1 MAALLRTCVSTLET
15 VMADLDP
22 AAVPL
27 PHVTGLWKLFSR
39 AQKLSAA
46 GELSLADQVRRADE
60 WRRSGFQSAEEWMAR
75 QKGTSVGDARG
86 RLEASKQLEA
96 LPDTA
101 AALRAGLVSPEQA
114 VIVADA
120 AIANPAAE
128 ADLLRQAGRDSHTGL
143 RREAARRKAQAL
155 PDGEERA
162 RRHHRERKANVWT
175 DAEGRCN
182 LAAQG
187 PLSASAGFV
196 AWLERET
203 DRRFREAQR
212 AGAREPRE
220 AYMFDAL
227 MSLSE
232 SGSESGSGSGSGNDR
247 RRVAPKHLALIRV
260 DLTALRRGSVAGDE
274 LCEIGGLGPVSVSEA
289 RELLGDSILHLVITK
304 GQAVQSITHLGRGP
318 NAVQQ
323 LALLWQS
330 ETCSVLGC
338 ARTRVEHDHRIEFNE
353 TRHTRLDEL
362 DPLCTF
368 HHRQKTHRG
377 WALVAGSGDRDFVP
391 PDDPRHPA
399 RVADGRRSTVP
410 PTAPAPTRA
419 APGVSPELAAR
430 LCRVRARIGARS
442 RDCPEVAEFLS
453 RVNAYLD

>member
-60 WRRSGFQSAEEWMAR
+60 WRRSGYQSAEEWMAR

-175 DAEGRCN
+175 
-182 LAAQG
+182 
-187 PLSASAGFV
+187 
-196 AWLERET
+196 ERAKF
-203 DRRFREAQR
+203 DEATKKMQ
-212 AGAREPRE
+212 
-220 AYMFDAL
+220 
-227 MSLSE
+227 
-232 SGSESGSGSGSGNDR
+232 
-247 RRVAPKHLALIRV
+247 
-260 DLTALRRGSVAGDE
+260 DE
-274 LCEIGGLGPVSVSEA
+274 MA
-289 RELLGDSILHLVITK
+289 K
-304 GQAVQSITHLGRGP
+304 
-318 NAVQQ
+318 
-323 LALLWQS
+323 
-330 ETCSVLGC
+330 
-338 ARTRVEHDHRIEFNE
+338 
-353 TRHTRLDEL
+353 
-362 DPLCTF
+362 
-368 HHRQKTHRG
+368 
-377 WALVAGSGDRDFVP
+377 LVAAAKTGN
-391 PDDPRHPA
+391 
-399 RVADGRRSTVP
+399 ADQVK
-410 PTAPAPTRA
+410 TAFGA
-419 APGVSPELAAR
+419 AG
-430 LCRVRARIGARS
+430 GACKGCHDNFR
-442 RDCPEVAEFLS
+442 
-453 RVNAYLD
+453 NQ